1 MGRRKSRDIV
11 VKLLYQKEIVK
22 SDIKELTDLYFQEHK
37 VDHEDKEF
45 VFSQIEG
52 IEANLTVID
61 EEIKKHLKSWDFDR
75 LSKPDLAIL
84 RNAVYELF
92 YSKELSEGIIIN
104 EAVLLCKKYGSDDSF
119 VYVNGILGNIAKS
132 REI

>member
-22 SDIKELTDLYFQEHK
+22 TDIKELTEGYFQEHA
-37 VDHEDKEF
+37 VDDSDMLF
-45 VFSQIEG
+45 VRSYIEE
-52 IEANLTVID
+52 IENNLNAID
-61 EEIKKHLKSWDFDR
+61 DEIKKHLKSWDFDR

-84 RNAVYELF
+84 RNAVYELL
-92 YSKELSEGIIIN
+92 YRKDLSEGIIIN
-104 EAVLLCKKYGSDDSF
+104 EAVLLCKRYGSDDSF

-132 REI
+132 RDV

>member
-22 SDIKELTDLYFQEHK
+22 TDIKELTEGYFQEHT
-37 VDHEDKEF
+37 VDESDMNF
-45 VFSQIEG
+45 VRSQIEE
-52 IEANLTVID
+52 IENNLTVID
-61 EEIKKHLKSWDFDR
+61 EEIKKYLKSWDFDR

-84 RNAVYELF
+84 RNAVYELL
-92 YSKELSEGIIIN
+92 YRKDLSEGIIIN